1 MNDANDPGDKAL
13 ASQHERDGEDPW
25 AAARANQRADVA
37 AALAPRERRCP
48 RCGAVQRG
56 GGRTCSSCGADLTAR
71 APRRI
76 PWRALLIAGAAVL
89 VVTAIAIPV
98 IAGLRDDAADE
109 RERAEQR
116 QAALR
121 EAERARQ
128 IRDARPVRADGP
140 AAAAGDDPFAHR
152 ARLLERAEELI
163 TADARKRVA
172 AGTLDGDIKG
182 TQCDV
187 FPETDAR
194 RAAERDPATQ
204 VARYDCV
211 AYTSMLEGNQQR
223 TAVFGHPFW
232 LVIDFRRD
240 AYVWC
245 KVTPRAGEGGSVLV
259 STPVPAPC
267 RDPAGPG

>member
-1 MNDANDPGDKAL
+1 MLSAHMN
-13 ASQHERDGEDPW
+13 ETEDPW
-25 AAARANQRADVA
+25 AKARTSQRDDVA

-48 RCGAVQRG
+48 SCGAVQRD
-56 GGRTCSSCGADLTAR
+56 GGRRCSNCGADLTAR

-89 VVTAIAIPV
+89 VVAAIALPV

-109 RERAEQR
+109 REREQQR
-116 QAALR
+116 QAELR

-128 IRDARPVRADGP
+128 VRDARPVRADGP
-140 AAAAGDDPFAHR
+140 AAAAGEDTIAHR
-152 ARLLERAEELI
+152 ARLLERAEALI
-163 TADARKRVA
+163 TTDARRRVA

-182 TQCDV
+182 TECDL
-187 FPETDAR
+187 FPATDAR
-194 RAAERDPATQ
+194 RAAEDDPAT
-204 VARYDCV
+204 AAGRYDCV
-211 AYTSMLEGNQQR
+211 AFTSKLEGNQQR

-232 LVIDFRRD
+232 LVIDYRRD
-240 AYVWC
+240 SYVWC

-259 STPVPAPC
+259 SVPVPAPC